1 MDSGVLDYYDGRER
15 SLPYLSLPYGVS
27 RREYPRDM
35 SGGHPGFQFAYNTP
49 ILTPQ
54 MWDAYSAWA
63 RGQGLDAVEDAH
75 DYDMQGAFLREFA
88 MPLDARVAE
97 AVDPRGHGS
106 DTFKKPNHSSF
117 SAESVYA
124 SPLHPGGVWTDGG
137 FFTPSPATPNFYMP
151 RDMASY
157 MRDYEPGA
165 ALVGNPTVLGR
176 LMYPDFN

>member
-1 MDSGVLDYYDGRER
+1 MDSGVLDYFDGRER
-15 SLPYLSLPYGVS
+15 SLPDLSLAYGVLK
-27 RREYPRDM
+27 RDYPEDM
-35 SGGHPGFQFAYNTP
+35 YPPRPGFQFAYNAP

-63 RGQGLDAVEDAH
+63 RGQGLDPIDGAH
-75 DYDMQGAFLREFA
+75 DYDMQGAFLREYE

-97 AVDPRGHGS
+97 AVDPRGHGT
-106 DTFKKPNHSSF
+106 DLFKKPNHSTF

-137 FFTPSPATPNFYMP
+137 FFMPSPATPNFMAP
-151 RDMASY
+151 RELSDY

-165 ALVGNPTVLGR
+165 ALVGKPTVLGR